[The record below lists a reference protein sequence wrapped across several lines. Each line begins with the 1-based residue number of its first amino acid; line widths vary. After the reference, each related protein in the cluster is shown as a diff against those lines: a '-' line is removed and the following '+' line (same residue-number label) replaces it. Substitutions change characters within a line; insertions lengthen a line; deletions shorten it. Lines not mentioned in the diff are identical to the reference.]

1 MGDLHIDQPSFDS
14 RDDSEKKES
23 SLHPTTETH
32 FSETKKNYTII
43 WNNSNRAKVLIVV
56 FWIVIFSGILSIYS
70 DVLELD
76 LLKRIER
83 GTDYTL
89 EELDANDS
97 RQSLIAIFY
106 AVVSIISIVVFLNW
120 FRRAYG
126 NLHRLKIKNLNE
138 SESSAVWYWFIPI
151 LNLYKPVKIM
161 SEIHNETLDYISN
174 KSTVKNGGV
183 ISLLI
188 TIWWVLHIVVNV
200 ISNIVLRYAWKSDDS
215 VSAMINSTESYI
227 FTEALRIIESLIVIF
242 MVYKISQNE
251 TELARQVKTQGGMV
265 LNK

>member
-14 RDDSEKKES
+14 SDDSEKKKS
-23 SLHPTTETH
+23 NSNPTTETH
-32 FSETKKNYTII
+32 FSETKRNHTII
-43 WNNSNRAKVLIVV
+43 WNNSNRAKILIVV
-56 FWIVIFSGILSIYS
+56 FWIIILSGMLSIYS
-70 DVLELD
+70 DLLELD
-76 LLKRIER
+76 LLKRIEG

-106 AVVSIISIVVFLNW
+106 TVISIISIVVFLNW

-161 SEIHNETLDYISN
+161 SEIHSETLNFISKKGTI
-174 KSTVKNGGV
+174 KSGG
-183 ISLLI
+183 IIPFLI
-188 TIWWVLHIVVNV
+188 TVWWVLHIVVNV

-215 VSAMINSTESYI
+215 VSSMINSTESYI
-227 FTEALRIIESLIVIF
+227 FTEAFTIIEALIVIL

-251 TELARQVKTQGGMV
+251 TELARQVKSQGGMV